1 MMTPAM
7 APTLKIN
14 AIQVLALSCLGVVA
28 GAWLKRKIWVLDW
41 LNIPASVLGGFVYAA
56 IALLLRDRY
65 LNLEFDLV
73 LRDILM
79 IAFFTTVGLRAS
91 LRLVREGGVQVLQ
104 FWLAASLGVL
114 LENVLGVGLAI
125 VLGIP
130 PLAGLICGSVT
141 MAGGPGTALA
151 FGQTFEQ
158 LGLAG
163 ATDLGIAA
171 AMFGIVAGGLL
182 AGFAG
187 GRLIEKYGL
196 RPGTPGKQVTT
207 LEAVAYASDP
217 PEKHV
222 QVLEGSRAAEEASLM
237 DNVAAVAVAMGVGSL
252 ISLGIQRMGVVLP
265 AYIGAMIAAAIIRNL
280 DDRWRFA
287 GLAQH
292 HIDDI
297 GNISLNLFIVMAL
310 LGLRLWELVHLAL
323 PVLVILLAQVVLVWL
338 LSVWLTF
345 RWMRSDYD
353 AAVMAGGYCGFML
366 GTTANALAAMGVLVE
381 KYGPAPRAILVVSL
395 VGAFLIDFTNATVI
409 TAAANLLR

>member
-1 MMTPAM
+1 MVAS
-7 APTLKIN
+7 LRFS
-14 AIQVLALSCLGVVA
+14 AIQVLALACLGVIA
-28 GAWLKRKIWVLDW
+28 GAWLKRRIRVLDW
-41 LNIPASVLGGFVYAA
+41 LNIPASVLGGFLYSL

-91 LRLVREGGVQVLQ
+91 VRLVREGGAQVLQ
-104 FWLAASLGVL
+104 FWLLATVGVA

-125 VLGIP
+125 ALGID

-151 FGQTFEQ
+151 FGQTFEL

-187 GRLIEKYGL
+187 GRLIEKHGL
-196 RPGTPGKQVTT
+196 KPAARR
-207 LEAVAYASDP
+207 EAASLQAVVYSTDP
-217 PEKHV
+217 PQRHSPAV
-222 QVLEGSRAAEEASLM
+222 EGARASEQGSLM
-237 DNVAAVAVAMGVGSL
+237 DNVAAVAVAMGLGSL
-252 ISLGIQRMGVVLP
+252 ISLAIQRLGVILP

-280 DDRWRFA
+280 DDRFRFA

-297 GNISLNLFIVMAL
+297 GSIALNLFIVMAL
-310 LGLRLWELVHLAL
+310 LGLRLWELAHLAL
-323 PVLVILLAQVVLVWL
+323 PVLAILVAQVGLVWL
-338 LSVWLTF
+338 LGVAMVF
-345 RWMRSDYD
+345 RWLKRDFD
-353 AAVMAGGYCGFML
+353 AAVMTGGFCGFML
-366 GTTANALAAMGVLVE
+366 GTTANALAGMEVLAS

-395 VGAFLIDFTNATVI
+395 VGAFLIDFTNATII
-409 TAAANLLR
+409 TTAANLLR